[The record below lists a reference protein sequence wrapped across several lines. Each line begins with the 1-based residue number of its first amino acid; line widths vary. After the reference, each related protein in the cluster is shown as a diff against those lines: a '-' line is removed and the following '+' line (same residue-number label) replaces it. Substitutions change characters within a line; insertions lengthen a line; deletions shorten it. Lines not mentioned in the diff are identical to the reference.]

1 LPIGNKGKGAANL
14 IKGPSFQNIPKSCH
28 ISRKNQFVWS
38 YYLDHGFLHVASIQW
53 ATAFTEFYFCEFS
66 SFGEMFFKRQILS
79 NIPIF
84 SRSFQKLKRNSKK
97 ISMFLHIVQ
106 ASSEDIKGFLINF

>member
-1 LPIGNKGKGAANL
+1 LPIGDKEIWAGNLNKG
-14 IKGPSFQNIPKSCH
+14 PFFQNIPKSCH
-28 ISRKNQFVWS
+28 ISRKKQFVWS

-53 ATAFTEFYFCEFS
+53 ATVFTEFYFCEFS

-79 NIPIF
+79 KIPIF
-84 SRSFQKLKRNSKK
+84 LRSFQKLKRNSKK

-106 ASSEDIKGFLINF
+106 ASSKDIKGFLINF